1 MSKTTLVVEATNVTK
16 TYMLGKVPVEALRG
30 VNLKVESG
38 DFLAILGPSGSGKS
52 TMLNLVGAL
61 DKPTSGTLLIDG
73 VDISKLNDNQLAE
86 LRLKIGFVFQF
97 FNLIPRLTAKDNVEL
112 SMSIANMGKAERKKH
127 AIELLET
134 VGLKDRVNHKP
145 AELSGGQQQRVA
157 IARALANNPKFLLL
171 DEPTNDL
178 DIPTLETLEESLLDF
193 PGAVV
198 LITHDRCML
207 DRICNTLLALGN
219 PEQNELFSDYHQ
231 WEASLKKLA
240 PPVKAK
246 EEKPTRAPSKAKLSY
261 AEKKEYEQMEEKI
274 LKLEEEVRQLNLK
287 LESPEIA
294 QNPQELQIVCSQIG
308 LLETRIEQHYL
319 RWEEL
324 EKKLSNP

>member
-1 MSKTTLVVEATNVTK
+1 MLKSVPVVEATLVTK

-38 DFLAILGPSGSGKS
+38 DFVSILGPSGSGKS
-52 TMLNLVGAL
+52 TMLNLIGAL

-112 SMSIANMGKAERKKH
+112 SMSIANMGKAERKKQ

-171 DEPTNDL
+171 DEPTGNVDSKTAREVL
-178 DIPTLETLEESLLDF
+178 TLIKKLNVENKVSIIM
-193 PGAVV
+193 V
-198 LITHDRCML
+198 THDQH
-207 DRICNTLLALGN
+207 LAR
-219 PEQNELFSDYHQ
+219 
-231 WEASLKKLA
+231 EANRTVQMFDGEITSE
-240 PPVKAK
+240 VVNK
-246 EEKPTRAPSKAKLSY
+246 E
-261 AEKKEYEQMEEKI
+261 
-274 LKLEEEVRQLNLK
+274 
-287 LESPEIA
+287 
-294 QNPQELQIVCSQIG
+294 
-308 LLETRIEQHYL
+308 
-319 RWEEL
+319 
-324 EKKLSNP
+324 